1 MGKTGRNEPCPCG
14 SGKKYKKCCLVR
26 AEERRA
32 EAMVEKERERQETM
46 ESLAGRL
53 GSDQEPAAGPD
64 RTILGH
70 YDADEVSNDFR
81 EENPEDA
88 WWEEFDDRFQEAE
101 SVAELRDLAILALRQ
116 APTFSREDG
125 AEFIMQIEALVETA
139 EDGRALL
146 EVGEAWKERRPETYA
161 EEAAWFAVSR
171 VDLAQRLGVG
181 DLEDA
186 VMTVAQDAARE
197 VDTFEPLVL
206 VRLAWW
212 GETALLVRAVTAAW
226 PSYLAGEGGFIGGVV
241 ENLAFVGIEANM
253 AAECEGLAVDKAA
266 TEVLE
271 AMSARIV
278 GEEEADEFLRV
289 HRRQRGLLTAAAEP
303 VSDALAD
310 LTLAPALATP
320 LWKAMEK
327 LRKEHAWPAP
337 RTELAA
343 SLWVQLIGKT
353 ERLYAKAKRGISA
366 DHERLLLLPEGK
378 RLQDWWHRQRGK
390 FFPNYFEPAAWI
402 ASLGVWLDL
411 YLTDAPIP
419 AMAAQQLAEAVRQVC
434 DDIIDQLRMPDQD
447 LDLVREGVRRCAE
460 WAGTCSEQRPA
471 NLPGYLED
479 GAIRG
484 LITAG
489 ESVDRSLWLRI
500 LDRGSEILPVL
511 HPLLDDFH
519 LADVDDEPIPGA
531 SRYFGAIHGAFAAA
545 AIGDSFSVPHIITLA
560 GRADDDEWLHE
571 GLAWFPTAFG
581 PESVEAFLDFVRD
594 GTVRW
599 YQRAAAAKGVVWAAG
614 QHPELRDRVV
624 LGLVDALDG
633 ETGNADVVT
642 ALIRP
647 AVATGDQRALEA
659 VRRAYQRDMV
669 DEGFCGDLEDALSID
684 EAWFLQPPP
693 VHLTA
698 EAYFA
703 ARSGR
708 RPGRS
713 NGGRPKP
720 TPRKQ
725 RKAAKT
731 AGKKRRKRRK
741 KRK

>member
-1 MGKTGRNEPCPCG
+1 MKVGRNEPCPCG

-32 EAMVEKERERQETM
+32 EAMVEERPERQETM
-46 ESLAGRL
+46 ESLARKLESGP
-53 GSDQEPAAGPD
+53 EPAAAPD

-70 YDADEVSNDFR
+70 RDEDEVQNDFR
-81 EENPEDA
+81 EANPEEA
-88 WWEEFDDRFQEAE
+88 WWEEFDDEFQEAE
-101 SVAELRDLAILALRQ
+101 TVADLCDLAVLALRE
-116 APTFSREDG
+116 APTFSGDDG
-125 AEFIMQIEALVETA
+125 AEFVIRIEALVETVK
-139 EDGRALL
+139 DGRALL
-146 EVGEAWKERRPETYA
+146 DVMEAWKKHRPETYSSETVWLA
-161 EEAAWFAVSR
+161 PTR
-171 VDLAQRLGVG
+171 VALVLRYGLG

-186 VMTVAQDAARE
+186 VMTAARDAARN
-197 VDTFEPLVL
+197 VDRFEPLIL
-206 VRLAWW
+206 GPLAWW
-212 GETALLVRAVTAAW
+212 GETGLLVRAVTAAW
-226 PSYLAGEGGFIGGVV
+226 PSYLAGEGGFMGGVV
-241 ENLAFVGIEANM
+241 ENLAFLGIEANM
-253 AAECEGLAVDKAA
+253 AAECEGLAVDDTA
-266 TEVLE
+266 TEVLG

-310 LTLAPALATP
+310 LTLAPALAT

-343 SLWVQLIGKT
+343 SLWVQLLGKT
-353 ERLYAKAKRGISA
+353 ERLHAKTERGISA
-366 DHERLLLLPEGK
+366 DHEWSLLLPEGK
-378 RLQDWWHRQRGK
+378 RLQDWWHRQGGA

-402 ASLGVWLDL
+402 ASLGVWIDL
-411 YLTDAPIP
+411 YLTDAPVP
-419 AMAAQQLAEAVRQVC
+419 AMAAQQLAEAVGQVC
-434 DDIIDQLRMPDQD
+434 DDIIDQLNVPEQD
-447 LDLVREGVRRCAE
+447 LALIREGVRRCAE
-460 WAGTCSEQRPA
+460 WARTCCEQRSA
-471 NLPGYLED
+471 KLPGYLED
-479 GAIRG
+479 GDIRA
-484 LITAG
+484 LLTAG
-489 ESVDRSLWLRI
+489 DSMDPALWHRM
-500 LDRGSEILPVL
+500 LDRGPEILPLL
-511 HPLLDDFH
+511 HSLLDDFH
-519 LADVDDEPIPGA
+519 LADLDDEPIPGA
-531 SRYFGAIHGAFAAA
+531 SRYYAAIHGAFIAA
-545 AIGDSFSVPHIITLA
+545 AIGGDSSVPHIIGLA
-560 GRADDDEWLHE
+560 DRADDDEWLHE

-581 PESVEAFLDFVRD
+581 PDSVEAFLDFVRN
-594 GTVRW
+594 GRVRW

-624 LGLVDALDG
+624 AGLVEALDG
-633 ETGNADVVT
+633 ETSNADAVT

-669 DEGFCGDLEDALSID
+669 DEGFCGDLEDALSVD
-684 EAWFLQPPP
+684 EAWFLQRPP

-708 RPGRS
+708 RSGRS
-713 NGGRPKP
+713 NGGRPRP

-731 AGKKRRKRRK
+731 GGKKKRKRRK